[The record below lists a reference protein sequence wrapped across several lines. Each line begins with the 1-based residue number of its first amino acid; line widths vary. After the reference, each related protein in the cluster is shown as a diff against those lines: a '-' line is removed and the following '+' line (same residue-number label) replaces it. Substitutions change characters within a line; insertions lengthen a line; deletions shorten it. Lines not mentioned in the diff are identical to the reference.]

1 MKAALVTASL
11 LSSLALGAAGSE
23 PIDPLTR
30 EEGQDGAYTWQVGL
44 GYTPVGS
51 TGGRVDALGV
61 PYEYTQLAH
70 GVELSLAGTF
80 NVSAH
85 WKTGIEVADTTW
97 LIRERR
103 IYPQETVD
111 EESRKRG
118 FAYTAFG
125 EARLAPGSA
134 LDPRATLSVGAPRQ
148 TALDLSVSVL
158 RDPLA
163 LFGRL
168 GYARLA
174 TAPEDWLSIGFATA
188 FVANAWI
195 SVKTSAGW
203 EVPLAEVALPRATLG
218 LLVQYDLDL
227 VGDLQLRTSVTLH
240 VQERCLL
247 SFSLQLAGRGG

>member
-30 EEGQDGAYTWQVGL
+30 EEGRVGAYTWQVGL

-111 EESRKRG
+111 EETRKRD
-118 FAYTAFG
+118 FAYSAFG
-125 EARLAPGSA
+125 EARLAPGST
-134 LDPRATLSVGAPRQ
+134 LDPRATLSVGDPRQ

-174 TAPEDWLSIGFATA
+174 TAPEDWLSFGLAA
-188 FVANAWI
+188 GFVANAWI
-195 SVKTSAGW
+195 TVSTQADW
-203 EVPLAEVALPRATLG
+203 EVPLSGAELPSATLG
-218 LLVQYDLDL
+218 FLVQYDLDI
-227 VGDLQLRTSVTLH
+227 VGELQLKAGVTVHL
-240 VQERCLL
+240 QGPSILGL
-247 SFSLQLAGRGG
+247 SLELAGRQE

>member
-1 MKAALVTASL
+1 MRATLLAAAVLF
-11 LSSLALGAAGSE
+11 SLALGAAGAE

-30 EEGQDGAYTWQVGL
+30 EEGQVGAYTWQVGL

-61 PYEYTQLAH
+61 PYEYTRLAH
-70 GVELSLAGTF
+70 GVELSLGGTL

-103 IYPQETVD
+103 TYPQETVD
-111 EESRKRG
+111 EESRRRE
-118 FAYTAFG
+118 FAYNAFG

-134 LDPRATLSVGAPRQ
+134 LDPRATLSVGDPRQ

-168 GYARLA
+168 GYARHA
-174 TAPEDWLSIGFATA
+174 TAPQDWLSFGLAA
-188 FVANAWI
+188 GFVANAWI
-195 SVKTSAGW
+195 TVSTQADW
-203 EVPLAEVALPRATLG
+203 EVPLSGAEIPAATLG
-218 LLVQYDLDL
+218 LLVLYDLDM
-227 VGDLQLRTSVTLH
+227 VGKLQLKAGATLH
-240 VQERCLL
+240 LQESGILGL
-247 SFSLQLAGRGG
+247 SVELAGRQE